1 MPAGGDV
8 EDINLVVMP
17 AEDLGIATNK
27 PSFDRIDIVAT
38 KDVVIDDL
46 IDRVPQH
53 CRPGRWRFRRA

>member
-38 KDVVIDDL
+38 NDVTIDEL
-46 IDRVPQH
+46 IDRVSAALP
-53 CRPGRWRFRRA
+53 PGRWRCRRA